1 MKNLWKKFTSEESG
15 QGMVEYGLIIALIA
29 VVLIGVLAAMSG
41 ALDKTFTSIKDALTG
56 ANGGENP
63 PAEG

>member
-29 VVLIGVLAAMSG
+29 VVLIGVLVAMSG
-41 ALDKTFTSIKDALTG
+41 ALDTTFTSIKNALTG
-56 ANGGENP
+56 ANGDDAGSAGE
-63 PAEG
+63 

>member
-29 VVLIGVLAAMSG
+29 VVLIVVLGLMSG
-41 ALDKTFTSIKDALTG
+41 ALETTFNSIKDALVG
-56 ANGGENP
+56 ANDKTAATGD
-63 PAEG
+63 